1 MANKEVNLIMRLRED
16 VSKGLANINKKVS
29 QVSNKMQGMSKK
41 QSMSWVDLCAKVY
54 LYTQGIRTAAR
65 AMSIFINA
73 ASKVEGLQVRLK
85 VLFGS
90 VEKGNKVFEEMADLA
105 GKVPKTYDE
114 IMEGATTLAG
124 VVRGGTEEIK
134 KLMPIIIDLS
144 AATGMS
150 VMDTTSQ
157 MVRMYSAGAASA
169 DMFRERGVL
178 AMLGFE
184 SGVSVSAE
192 NTMKRVFAAYEDA
205 GSKFRGASKEL
216 AKTWIGQMSMLS
228 DSWFKFTAQVGNFIT
243 KHKGLADVIG
253 NVIVAFNFYAAA
265 LERVAGVQEKI
276 SNNAQ
281 IAHMQEEL
289 RIVNLMIEKWGEVEE
304 KNQNR
309 IVTNQQLVDL
319 LTQRARLQETIN
331 RLELVDSAELIQA
344 KPDSL
349 GKVGGVGL
357 RESLDDAVKEYA
369 DFQATIAGAT
379 TELVG
384 TMEDGFTTFFQDA
397 FKGDL
402 KSAEEYFKSFGQ
414 AVMDVVAQMI
424 AKFIMLKMIK
434 SALGMFGG
442 GAVDTVASLGG
453 GDTFGNMS
461 FASGTPFVPNTGMA
475 LVHQGEAIVPRN
487 ENRAGGGGGGVV
499 INITPVIQA
508 WDAQD
513 VMRNKNVIKTVITQ
527 SIRDNSEVRKI
538 IKAYA

>member
-29 QVSNKMQGMSKK
+29 QVSNNMQGMSKK
-41 QSMSWVDLCAKVY
+41 QSMSWVDLYAKVN
-54 LYTQGIRTAAR
+54 LYAQGIRTIAR
-65 AMSIFINA
+65 AISIFINA
-73 ASKVEGLQVRLK
+73 ASKVEGLKVRLK

-90 VEKGNKVFEEMADLA
+90 AEKGNKVFEDMADLA

-114 IMEGATTLAG
+114 IMESATTLAG
-124 VVRGGTEEIK
+124 VVKGGTEEIN
-134 KLMPIIIDLS
+134 KLMPIIVDLS
-144 AATGMS
+144 AATGIS
-150 VMDTTSQ
+150 VRDTTSQ

-184 SGVSVSAE
+184 AGVSVSAE
-192 NTMKRVFAAYEDA
+192 NTMKRVVAAYEDA
-205 GSKFRGASKEL
+205 GSKFRGASTEL
-216 AKTWIGQMSMLS
+216 AKTWEGQMSMLA

-243 KHKGLADVIG
+243 KNVLLGDVIEG
-253 NVIVAFNFYAAA
+253 VTTIFNFYADAIDRSSKSLKNLSA
-265 LERVAGVQEKI
+265 
-276 SNNAQ
+276 NAQ
-281 IAHMQEEL
+281 IAHMQKQARVLEE
-289 RIVNLMIEKWGEVEE
+289 MIEKHHRLAEAGS
-304 KNQNR
+304 NR
-309 IVTNQQLVDL
+309 ALSAQQLNDL
-319 LTQRARLQETIN
+319 LIQRQRIMETID
-331 RLELVDSAELIQA
+331 RMSLADSQPVDANQ
-344 KPDSL
+344 DSPM
-349 GKVGGVGL
+349 KAGGVGL